1 MFKLYGHERLTEWR
15 NFRQQLEI
23 SDNPLQDIADFWG
36 NAPFVNPYLNPDNP
50 KGWPDPWHL
59 ILDDKYD
66 DLGVAL
72 GMFFTLKLTKRFI
85 DTYCEIHTSM
95 LPNEKYPRYSLI
107 VDNKWVLNWEYKTV
121 VQVENIPEVSS
132 TRMLWQGTGL
142 L

>member
-1 MFKLYGHERLTEWR
+1 MFKTYGNERLAEWR
-15 NFRQQLEI
+15 NFRQQLET
-23 SDNPLQDIADFWG
+23 SETPFEDLANFWA

-50 KGWPDPWHL
+50 KGWPDAWHL
-59 ILDDKYD
+59 VLDDKYD

-85 DTYCEIHTSM
+85 ETYCEIHMSM
-95 LPNEKYPRYSLI
+95 LPNEKAPRYSLI

-121 VQVENIPEVSS
+121 VRVENLPKVNTKI
-132 TRMLWQGTGL
+132 LWQGNGL